1 MAVTKIWTIK
11 DSLQRVLDYAANPDK
26 TEFDALA
33 KTLHY
38 AENDAKTQLDEQA
51 RLVTGIHCRTDHAWE
66 DMRAVQERF
75 GKTDGVVAL
84 HAYQSF
90 REGEVT
96 PEQCH
101 EIGVALARK
110 VWGRRFQVLVATHM
124 NTDNLHNH
132 FVINSV
138 SYVDGK
144 KYEQRRSQYAEMRAE
159 SDHLCKQY
167 GLSIVENPQAKE
179 PARYARIREAIDVA
193 CEEASTVED
202 FHRALLRQGYTLRID
217 PGRKYATIRA
227 RDGGRAVRLY
237 RLGEEY
243 DVMAI
248 SDRLRVNHLQYGPYY
263 YQATH
268 PPRQRSYSRY
278 RPKTES
284 KGVLDTFLDIFFG
297 EDHIH
302 RLYLYYCYELGILPK
317 RSQPPVRRPELEK
330 IWQDTERVFEEYAFV
345 LDHKFSTLQ
354 QIVDYRTGLAQEIES
369 LKSQRAEIAKQ
380 LRRRNAPPQLADQ
393 RAVLTAK
400 IAALRKED
408 KLAENIIRR
417 TLRTKEAERVDQENK
432 EIKQTKN
439 RRREQQR

>member
-26 TEFDALA
+26 TEYDALA

-38 AENDAKTQLDEQA
+38 AENDAKTQLNEQA

-66 DMRAVQERF
+66 DMWAVQERF
-75 GKTDGVVAL
+75 GKTGGVVAL

-90 REGEVT
+90 RTSEVT

-159 SDHLCKQY
+159 SDRLCKQY
-167 GLSIVENPQAKE
+167 GLSIVENPKVKE
-179 PARYARIREAIDVA
+179 PARYARIREAIDTA
-193 CEEASTVED
+193 CEEASTAED
-202 FHRALLRQGYTLRID
+202 FHRALLRQGYILRID
-217 PGRKYATIRA
+217 SGRRYATIRA

-243 DVMAI
+243 DVTAI
-248 SDRLRVNHLQYGPYY
+248 TDRLRMNYLQYGPYY
-263 YQATH
+263 YQVTH

-284 KGVLDTFLDIFFG
+284 KGVLDTFLGIFFG
-297 EDHIH
+297 EEHVH

-317 RSQPPVRRPELEK
+317 RSQPRVRRPELEK

-369 LKSQRAEIAKQ
+369 LKAQRAEIAKQ

-393 RAVLTAK
+393 RAMLTAK

-408 KLAENIIRR
+408 KLAENVIRR
-417 TLRTKEAERVDQENK
+417 TLRTKEAERIDRENK
-432 EIKQTKN
+432 IHRNEPV
-439 RRREQQR
+439 RHRDRQR